1 MNIGKPP
8 HILKSKKLYDCILID
23 APCTASGLIQKKPEI
38 LIKDSEDI
46 KNAVNDIMNAFLNIN
61 HIFNL
66 GHGVIKTTPVDNIE
80 LLIDTVKNWKK

>member
-1 MNIGKPP
+1 MDPLWARNNIK
-8 HILKSKKLYDCILID
+8 LKNKTLCIQGNLN
-23 APCTASGLIQKKPEI
+23 PEI

-80 LLIDTVKNWKK
+80 LLIDIVKNWKK